1 MNTLGF
7 DGFARWAALAA
18 ITCGA
23 LACSGGDGTSGST
36 PTPTPTGSTPNP
48 TPGTS
53 AIAGCGQ
60 SSDIIQS
67 TTWTKCLEGKT
78 FKGHDPL
85 DAKTACQVRF
95 LDGYRVEMVHGSA
108 TYASADPAS
117 WGSGLYTN
125 KQQGT
130 TANDR
135 QFIASLDGAKAVENR
150 LHAIKLQIVTGML
163 DNMFDDTFEGT
174 VFTAGLVRTTF
185 NCKLD
190 NI

>member
-1 MNTLGF
+1 MIRPGF
-7 DGFARWAALAA
+7 DVLTRWAVLAVVGCA
-18 ITCGA
+18 S
-23 LACSGGDGTSGST
+23 LACGGSDGSGATPS
-36 PTPTPTGSTPNP
+36 PTPTPTGSTPTP
-48 TPGTS
+48 TAS
-53 AIAGCGQ
+53 AISGCGQ

-95 LDGYRVEMVHGSA
+95 LAGSRVELAHGA
-108 TYASADPAS
+108 TTYASADPAS

-125 KQQGT
+125 KQQGPS
-130 TANDR
+130 ANDR
-135 QFIASLDGAKAVENR
+135 QFIASLDGATAVENR

-163 DNMFDDTFEGT
+163 ESTFDDTLEGT
-174 VFTAGLVRTTF
+174 VFTTGMVRTTF